1 MPITR
6 RSTHSTRYKT
16 MPRSQTGFLPAVAR
30 LSALRFG
37 HRVDQ
42 QIRNKA
48 AQAAFF
54 QRRGPSVQPTAFE
67 VGKRVLFRRR
77 NPDGLFERLRI
88 YMWPRRSF
96 SRSFQY
102 VSKRILRLNATP
114 NAVAAGVAAGIF
126 ASFFPLG
133 SHFAIAAIVC
143 WLISGNMVAAG
154 LGTFVFGN
162 PLTLPFVVGATWETG
177 KIMLHGHMQSHERPA
192 HLSEMLQTLSISQ
205 LWAPVLKPMLCG
217 AVPLGLIF
225 GLLFYGITRYGMTV
239 FREQRRKRLAEKG
252 GLLQQQE
259 DIVLSPPLPTRHRR
273 SGG

>member
-1 MPITR
+1 
-6 RSTHSTRYKT
+6 

>member
-1 MPITR
+1 MN
-6 RSTHSTRYKT
+6 
-16 MPRSQTGFLPAVAR
+16 L
-30 LSALRFG
+30 L
-37 HRVDQ
+37 
-42 QIRNKA
+42 QIGA
-48 AQAAFF
+48 
-54 QRRGPSVQPTAFE
+54 
-67 VGKRVLFRRR
+67 RRR
-77 NPDGLFERLRI
+77 RTHGRAEVQGLIAMVRVGRCLEVRQFLRADVVHDKAEVV

-114 NAVAAGVAAGIF
+114 TAVAAGVAAGVF

-177 KIMLHGHMQSHERPA
+177 KIMLHGHTQSHERPA

-239 FREQRRKRLAEKG
+239 FREQRRKLAPAAG
-252 GLLQQQE
+252 
-259 DIVLSPPLPTRHRR
+259 RHRVIAPSAHSTSPFWTVNYGKAVVEIR
-273 SGG
+273 PLVGNIAAIGASHN